1 MIKPSRNVLLVA
13 AALFVVVAAI
23 AAYTVV
29 ATMRTLDEPS
39 PRPALKAAV
48 GTALEKVRPMQYC
61 SNVREL
67 QCDPAARPVKLSVE
81 PGQAIVIS
89 LPKYITSRPWDVTV
103 QRYDTVKGEATL
115 ETQTHLEPTKGTLI
129 LKSTDALLLAAV
141 EIRVPSDVQDQFG
154 NLISQAVWGI
164 DTLAKDYALV
174 QKP

>member
-1 MIKPSRNVLLVA
+1 MIKPSRNVLLVV
-13 AALFVVVAAI
+13 AALFVVVVAI

-29 ATMRTLDEPS
+29 ATLRAADEPS
-39 PRPALKAAV
+39 PRPALAASV
-48 GTALEKVRPMQYC
+48 GTTLEDVHPMQFC
-61 SNVREL
+61 TDVRAL
-67 QCDPAARPVKLSVE
+67 QCDAAATPRKLSVE
-81 PGQAIVIS
+81 PGKALVIS
-89 LPKYITSRPWDVTV
+89 LPKYITSRPWDVTI
-103 QRYDTVKGEATL
+103 QRYDTINGQATL
-115 ETQTHLEPTKGTLI
+115 ETRTHVEPTKDTLI